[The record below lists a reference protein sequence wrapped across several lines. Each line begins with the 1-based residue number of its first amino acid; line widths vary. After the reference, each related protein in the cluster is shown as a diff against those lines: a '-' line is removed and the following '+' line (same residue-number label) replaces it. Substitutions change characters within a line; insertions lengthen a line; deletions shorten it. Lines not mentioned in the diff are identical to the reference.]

1 MIGQILIAL
10 AAGCASAAMFAS
22 ITSGELIS
30 LVLLYLSPLPLMV
43 TALGWGPFTAAMGGA
58 LAAIA
63 LGAAFGIGDFIAYA
77 IAVALPACWL
87 GHLCLLGRPTT
98 DGQSI
103 QQGAQEGPQQG
114 TPAALEWYPTGR
126 ILLWIVGFAALA
138 TAAALLALGSD
149 AAAIAATLR
158 SFLLRVL
165 ATNDV
170 ATGADTDRWIEA
182 MVGFAPPAAAIVAML
197 TLTLNL
203 WLAAKVAATS
213 GRLSRPWPD
222 LKTAA
227 LPPMTLVVLCVVTAF
242 CFSGGLVALLAR
254 IATSALVM
262 AYALTGFAVL
272 HTLTLALKSRPFWLG
287 STYAFVVVF
296 GWPMLAMAA
305 LGLADAVFGLRRR
318 YLRSRPPPLPV
329 P

>member
-22 ITSGELIS
+22 ITSGALIS
-30 LVLLYLSPLPLMV
+30 LILLYLSPLPLMV
-43 TALGWGPFTAAMGGA
+43 AAIGWGPLSAAIGGA
-58 LAAIA
+58 FAAIG
-63 LGAAFGIGDFIAYA
+63 LGVAFGLADLIAFA
-77 IAVALPACWL
+77 IAVALPASWL
-87 GHLCLLGRPTT
+87 GHLCLLGRPVT
-98 DGQSI
+98 DD
-103 QQGAQEGPQQG
+103 QGA
-114 TPAALEWYPTGR
+114 PAVLEWYPVGR
-126 ILLWIVGFAALA
+126 ILVWIAGFATLA
-138 TAAALLALGSD
+138 TCAALLALGSD
-149 AAAIAATLR
+149 AAAIAGTLR
-158 SFLLRVL
+158 GFLLRAL
-165 ATNDV
+165 STNDV
-170 ATGADTDRWIEA
+170 ATSAETERWVEA
-182 MVGFAPPAAAIVAML
+182 MVSFAPPAAAIVAML

-222 LKTAA
+222 LTMAV
-227 LPPMTLVVLCVVTAF
+227 LPPMMLVVLCVAAAF
-242 CFSGGLVALLAR
+242 CFSGGLLAMLAR
-254 IATSALVM
+254 IATSVLVM

-272 HTLTLALKSRPFWLG
+272 HTLTQALKSRAFWLG
-287 STYAFVVVF
+287 SAYAFVVVF

>member
-1 MIGQILIAL
+1 MIGQFLIAL

-22 ITSGELIS
+22 ITSGALIS

-43 TALGWGPFTAAMGGA
+43 AAIGWGPFTAAFGGA
-58 LAAIA
+58 LAAVA
-63 LGAAFGIGDFIAYA
+63 LGAAFGIGDFVAYA

-87 GHLCLLGRPTT
+87 GHLCLLGRSPA
-98 DGQSI
+98 GG
-103 QQGAQEGPQQG
+103 QGA
-114 TPAALEWYPTGR
+114 PAALEWYPVGR
-126 ILLWIVGFAALA
+126 ILLWIAGFAALA
-138 TAAALLALGSD
+138 TSAALLALGSD
-149 AAAIAATLR
+149 AAQVAATLR
-158 SFLLRVL
+158 GFLLRVL
-165 ATNDV
+165 AMND
-170 ATGADTDRWIEA
+170 ATTSAETDRWIEA
-182 MVGFAPPAAAIVAML
+182 MVSFAPSAAAIVAML

-222 LKTAA
+222 LKMAA
-227 LPPMTLVVLCVVTAF
+227 LPPMTLVVLCAAAAF
-242 CFSGGLVALLAR
+242 CFSGGLVAMLAR
-254 IATSALVM
+254 IATSALVI

-272 HTLTLALKSRPFWLG
+272 HTLTLAFKSRAFWLG
-287 STYAFVVVF
+287 SAYAFVVVF

-318 YLRSRPPPLPV
+318 YLRSHPPPLPV

>member
-1 MIGQILIAL
+1 MIGQILIAI

-22 ITSGELIS
+22 IVSGALIS

-43 TALGWGPFTAAMGGA
+43 AAIAWGPLIAAVGGI
-58 LAAIA
+58 LAAIG
-63 LGAAFGIGDFIAYA
+63 LGALFGFADLIAYG

-87 GHLCLLGRPTT
+87 GHLCLLGRSSGEDKRPPT
-98 DGQSI
+98 
-103 QQGAQEGPQQG
+103 AA
-114 TPAALEWYPTGR
+114 TPPIEWYPIGR
-126 ILLWIVGFAALA
+126 ILVWIAGFAALA
-138 TAAALLALGSD
+138 TCAALLALGTD
-149 AAAIAATLR
+149 ASAIAATLR
-158 SFLLRVL
+158 SFLLRAL
-165 ATNDV
+165 ALNEAGISSETE
-170 ATGADTDRWIEA
+170 RWLDA
-182 MVGFAPPAAAIVAML
+182 MVSFAPSAAAIVATL

-203 WLAAKVAATS
+203 WLAAKTTATS

-227 LPPMTLVVLCVVTAF
+227 LPPMTLAALCVAIAF
-242 CFSGGLVALLAR
+242 CFSGGVLAMLAK
-254 IATSALVM
+254 IITSTLVM

-272 HTLTLALKSRPFWLG
+272 HTLTSALRSRAFWLG

-296 GWPMLAMAA
+296 GWPMLAIAA

-318 YLRSRPPPLPV
+318 YLRAHPPPLPA

>member
-1 MIGQILIAL
+1 MISQILIAL
-10 AAGCASAAMFAS
+10 VAGCASAAMFAS

-43 TALGWGPFTAAMGGA
+43 AAIGWGP
-58 LAAIA
+58 LSAAIGGGVA
-63 LGAAFGIGDFIAYA
+63 AIGLGAAFGIGDLIAYA

-87 GHLCLLGRPTT
+87 GHLCSLGRSET
-98 DGQSI
+98 DGH
-103 QQGAQEGPQQG
+103 G
-114 TPAALEWYPTGR
+114 TSAALEWYPVGR
-126 ILLWIVGFAALA
+126 ILLWIAGFAALA

-149 AAAIAATLR
+149 AAAIAGTLR
-158 SFLLRVL
+158 GFLLRVL
-165 ATNDV
+165 SMNDV
-170 ATGADTDRWIEA
+170 PTSADTELWVDA
-182 MVGFAPPAAAIVAML
+182 MVSFAPSAAAIVATL

-227 LPPMTLVVLCVVTAF
+227 LPPMTLVVLCAVTGF
-242 CFSGGLVALLAR
+242 CFSGGLVAMLAR

-272 HTLTLALKSRPFWLG
+272 HTLTLALKSRAFWLG
-287 STYAFVVVF
+287 SAYAFVLVF